1 MGGEGKEE
9 KMLFSMT
16 QAVAYNQRHGLVK
29 KLRNLAVTLD
39 TFNVDKYLPTTQQNF
54 SFLCF
59 EMRYTSVFVSP
70 LFF

>member
-39 TFNVDKYLPTTQQNF
+39 TFNVDKYLQLNKTSLF
-54 SFLCF
+54 SVL
-59 EMRYTSVFVSP
+59 R
-70 LFF
+70 